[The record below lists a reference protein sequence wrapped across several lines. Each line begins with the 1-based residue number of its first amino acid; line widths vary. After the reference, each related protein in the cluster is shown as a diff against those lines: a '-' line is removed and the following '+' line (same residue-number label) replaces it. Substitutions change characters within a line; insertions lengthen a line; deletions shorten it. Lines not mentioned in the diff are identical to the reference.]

1 MMTMAPY
8 DKSADGRLMNFAIAA
23 LAAVNTRT
31 AQWGRAGAGAILA
44 AMLIVIMFQVVSRYV
59 FNSSLSWTEELSKS
73 LMVWSAFLVAPWA
86 LRTGANVGVDMF
98 LEAMPARVRFAVELA
113 VSALILW
120 ILFIL
125 FRESLGFVARGLQS
139 RMATLPVTTGYVYLI
154 MPVSLAAMLLAGAE
168 VFLRQLRELLGGT
181 SDPAAPHRPAPT
193 SGE

>member
-1 MMTMAPY
+1 
-8 DKSADGRLMNFAIAA
+8 MNYVIGA
-23 LAAVNTRT
+23 LAAVNARV
-31 AQWGRAGAGAILA
+31 AQWGRAGAGGVLA
-44 AMLIVIMFQVVSRYV
+44 AMLVVIMLQVMSRYV

-98 LEAMPARVRFAVELA
+98 LEAMPSRARFFIELV

-120 ILFIL
+120 IIFIL
-125 FRESLGFVARGLQS
+125 FRESVGFVARGLQS

-154 MPVSLAAMLLAGAE
+154 VPVSLGAMALAGAE
-168 VFLRQLRELLGGT
+168 VFLRQLRELMSGA

-193 SGE
+193 AGE

>member
-1 MMTMAPY
+1 
-8 DKSADGRLMNFAIAA
+8 MNFAIGA
-23 LAAVNTRT
+23 LAAVNERI
-31 AQWGRAGAGAILA
+31 ARWGRAGAGGVLA

-98 LEAMPARVRFAVELA
+98 LEAMAPRARFLVELI
-113 VSALILW
+113 VSALVLW

-125 FRESLGFVARGLQS
+125 FRESIGFVSRGLQS
-139 RMATLPVTTGYVYLI
+139 RMATLPVTSGFVYMI
-154 MPVSLAAMLLAGAE
+154 MPVSLAAMLLAGVE
-168 VFLRQLRELLGGT
+168 VFLRQLRELISGA

-193 SGE
+193 TGE